1 MPILRN
7 QVGPVQIMYQVD
19 FYPHCIIKVSTVG
32 GEDMKRPWDSQYRV
46 SAILDDTKQ
55 YRYQF
60 SCEWGDGKRF
70 VTFVMLNPSKGNQ
83 EQEDPT
89 LKKCISYAKKW
100 GYDGLNVVNLFA
112 YISTEPT
119 ELKHQIDPV
128 GPDND
133 RHVLEAIQNSEIVI
147 AAWGQSIRSGFVKMR
162 IQETLELLS
171 SVDVYT
177 LDLTVCGEFPKHPLY
192 LRGDLTPKLFRPA
205 IRRVI
210 KVPRRTAPSNPHA
223 SREGLIGDS
232 DVELFDDS
240 DWKL

>member
-1 MPILRN
+1 
-7 QVGPVQIMYQVD
+7 
-19 FYPHCIIKVSTVG
+19 
-32 GEDMKRPWDSQYRV
+32 MKRPWDSQYRV

-55 YRYQF
+55 YRYHF
-60 SCEWGDGKRF
+60 SCEWGDGGRF
-70 VTFVMLNPSKGNQ
+70 VTFVMLNPSIGNQ
-83 EQEDPT
+83 EQEDAT
-89 LKKCISYAKKW
+89 LKKCVTYAKKW

-112 YISTEPT
+112 YISTEPKN
-119 ELKHQIDPV
+119 LRRQIDPV
-128 GPDND
+128 GPDNN
-133 RHVLEAIQNSEIVI
+133 RHVLETVQNSERVI
-147 AAWGQSIRSGFVKMR
+147 AAWGQSIKTAFVKKR

-205 IRRVI
+205 TRKIV
-210 KVPRRTAPSNPHA
+210 KVTRRTAPLDVHA

-232 DVELFDDS
+232 DVGLFDDP